1 MAFEEYKDILVVIE
15 GADGKPAGV
24 SLENVNAA
32 KSVANGG
39 KVIAVS
45 TCEACAKTA
54 IEFGA
59 DCAFVVEGAQF
70 EVYNADVMADA
81 VAQLAGEVKAAAVF
95 TAATPKGKDLV
106 PRIAA
111 KLATG
116 CVNDVTGM
124 ELDGENIKFATPVY
138 GGGII
143 SDVVIEGSR
152 PQVASIRS
160 GSFGKAE
167 PEAGKAGEIVKKAIT
182 VADDAIKFQ
191 VKDAVEEITD
201 AVNLEEA
208 EVIVTGG
215 RGMGSKENYEKL
227 NELCDLL
234 GAQLGCSRPVYEEGW
249 ISRAHQ
255 VGQSGKIVAPKLYI
269 AFGISGAIQHVA
281 GMIGSGYIVAINK
294 DEEAPIFDVADVGIV
309 GNANEVLPLMIE
321 EIKKFK

>member
-1 MAFEEYKDILVVIE
+1 MAKDILVIIE
-15 GADGKPAGV
+15 GADGKPAGI
-24 SLENVNAA
+24 SLENVAAA
-32 KSVANGG
+32 KSVADGG

-45 TCEACAKTA
+45 TCEGCAKTA
-54 IEFGA
+54 IEYGA
-59 DCAFVVEGAQF
+59 DCAVVLEGAQF
-70 EVYNADVMADA
+70 ESYNADVMADA
-81 VAQLAGEVKAAAVF
+81 VAQLAAEYDPAAIL
-95 TAATPKGKDLV
+95 TGATPVGKDIV
-106 PRIAA
+106 PRVAA
-111 KLATG
+111 KLGTG
-116 CVNDVTGM
+116 SVNDATAL
-124 ELDGENIKFATPVY
+124 ELNGENIKFSTPVY

-143 SDVVIEGSR
+143 SDIEITSR
-152 PQVASIRS
+152 PQVASMRS
-160 GSFGKAE
+160 GSFPKAE

-191 VKDAVEEITD
+191 IKEAVEEITD

-227 NELCDLL
+227 KELCDLL

-255 VGQSGKIVAPKLYI
+255 VGQSGKIVAPKLYL

-281 GMIGSGYIVAINK
+281 GMIGSNYIVAVNK
-294 DEEAPIFDVADVGIV
+294 DEEAPIFEVADVGIV

-321 EIKKFK
+321 EIKKHK